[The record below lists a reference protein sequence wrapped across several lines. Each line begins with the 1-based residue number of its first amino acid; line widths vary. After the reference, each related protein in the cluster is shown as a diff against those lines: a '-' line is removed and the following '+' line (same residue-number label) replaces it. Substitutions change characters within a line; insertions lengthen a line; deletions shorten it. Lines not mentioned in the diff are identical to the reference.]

1 MRERGVWKEVD
12 GNREEF
18 VGKGELPSDVL
29 VPTNPQDRAIRQSE
43 GD

>member
-1 MRERGVWKEVD
+1 MRERGVGKEID
-12 GNREEF
+12 GHREEF

-29 VPTNPQDRAIRQSE
+29 IATNPQDRAIRQSE